1 MSAFN
6 RLIKKIIM
14 KTNLLLSVFTFITFI
29 GISNSQTQSTE
40 TLTFD
45 GEDREYIIYTPA
57 SYDGSVAYP
66 LLFAFHG
73 GGGYA
78 ADFINIADFR
88 PIADTANFIVV
99 YPQALGD
106 PTDDVP
112 GSPNWLRKNEPD
124 FDDLPFVDALLEAII
139 TDYNVNTNRVYTTG
153 YSLGGEFT
161 FELGCRLNNR
171 IAAIGVVARTMGVS
185 AYNNCTP
192 THSTGV
198 MTVLGTADNNSL
210 YDGVIFQGIEYYKSA
225 ADVHNFWATHNNCNT
240 NAVTT
245 NIANTN
251 TTDGSTVERN
261 TWSTANGCAYVEE
274 LKVIDGGHDW
284 PGSFGNMDI
293 DASLEI
299 WQFVSKYDIDG
310 LIGCTTT
317 SINENNSSQENYKVY
332 PNPINSQLTIEF
344 EITKKKEFRIFS
356 TVGELVS
363 IGILNSNINTIDIS
377 SLPPN
382 VYVLKID
389 NHSIK
394 LIKTE

>member
-1 MSAFN
+1 MITKRFFS
-6 RLIKKIIM
+6 
-14 KTNLLLSVFTFITFI
+14 LLVFTAFLS
-29 GISNSQTQSTE
+29 ISNAQTQTTE
-40 TLTFD
+40 TLAFD

-78 ADFINIADFR
+78 ADFIQIADFR
-88 PIADTANFIVV
+88 TIADTANFILV

-106 PTDDVP
+106 PTDDNP
-112 GSPNWLRKNEPD
+112 GSPNWLRKNQPE
-124 FDDLPFVDALLEAII
+124 FDDVTFVEALLDAII
-139 TDYNVNTNRVYTTG
+139 ISYNVNTNRVYSTG

-185 AYNNCTP
+185 AFNNCTP

-198 MTVLGTADNNSL
+198 MTVLGTADYNSL
-210 YDGVIFQGIEYYKSA
+210 YDGVIYQGIEYYKSA
-225 ADVHNFWATHNNCNT
+225 ADVHDYWATYNNCNT

-261 TWSTANGCAYVEE
+261 TWSTASGCAYVEE
-274 LKVIDGGHDW
+274 LKVIGGGHDW

-293 DASLEI
+293 NASDEI
-299 WQFVSKYDIDG
+299 WKFVSRYDING
-310 LIGCTTT
+310 IISCGITT
-317 SINENNSSQENYKVY
+317 SINENSSAFNKYKIY
-332 PNPINSQLTIEF
+332 PNPVVSKLTIDNLSE
-344 EITKKKEFRIFS
+344 EIKEFRLYNTI
-356 TVGELVS
+356 GELVLS
-363 IGILNSNINTIDIS
+363 GVLNSKINTIDLS
-377 SLPPN
+377 TLTPN
-382 VYVLKID
+382 VYILKIENESIQVLK
-389 NHSIK
+389 
-394 LIKTE
+394 TEK

>member
-14 KTNLLLSVFTFITFI
+14 KTKLLLSVFTFITFI

-198 MTVLGTADNNSL
+198 MTVLGTADYNSL
-210 YDGVIFQGIEYYKSA
+210 YDGVIYQGIEYYKSA
-225 ADVHNFWATHNNCNT
+225 ADMHHYWATQNNCDT

-245 NIANTN
+245 NVANTN

-261 TWSTANGCAYVEE
+261 TWSTENGCAYVEE

>member
-1 MSAFN
+1 
-6 RLIKKIIM
+6 M
-14 KTNLLLSVFTFITFI
+14 KTKLLLSLFTFITFI

-261 TWSTANGCAYVEE
+261 TWSTANGCTYVEE

>member
-1 MSAFN
+1 
-6 RLIKKIIM
+6 M
-14 KTNLLLSVFTFITFI
+14 KTKLLLSVFTIIAFV
-29 GISNSQTQSTE
+29 GISIAQTQTTE

-45 GEDREYIIYTPA
+45 SEDREYIIYTPA

-78 ADFINIADFR
+78 ADFIQIADFR
-88 PIADTANFIVV
+88 PIADTANFILV

-106 PTDDVP
+106 PTDDIP
-112 GSPNWLRKNEPD
+112 GSPNWIRKNQPT
-124 FDDLPFVDALLEAII
+124 FDDLPFVDALLENII
-139 TDYNVNTNRVYTTG
+139 ASYNVNTTAVYATG

-198 MTVLGTADNNSL
+198 MTVLGTADYNSL
-210 YDGVIFQGIEYYKSA
+210 YNGVIYKGIEYYKSA
-225 ADVHNFWATHNNCNT
+225 ADTHHYWATHNNCDT
-240 NAVTT
+240 NAVTI
-245 NIANTN
+245 NVANTN

-261 TWSTANGCAYVEE
+261 TWSTENGCAYVEE
-274 LKVIDGGHDW
+274 LKVIDGGHEW

-293 DASLEI
+293 NATEEI
-299 WQFVSKYDIDG
+299 WQFVSRYDLNGIIG
-310 LIGCTTT
+310 ECTLITAINDMNSSPVHFNVFPNPFDNQITIEADLSSVNEFKIYNMLGEVMMTGQLNSDVN
-317 SINENNSSQENYKVY
+317 SIN
-332 PNPINSQLTIEF
+332 L
-344 EITKKKEFRIFS
+344 
-356 TVGELVS
+356 
-363 IGILNSNINTIDIS
+363 S
-377 SLPPN
+377 SLTPN
-382 VYVLKID
+382 IYFLNIEKQA
-389 NHSIK
+389 IK

>member
-1 MSAFN
+1 
-6 RLIKKIIM
+6 M
-14 KTNLLLSVFTFITFI
+14 KTKLLLSVFTISAFA
-29 GISNSQTQSTE
+29 GISIAQTQTTE

-45 GEDREYIIYTPA
+45 SEDREYIIYTPA

-78 ADFINIADFR
+78 VDFIQIADFR
-88 PIADTANFIVV
+88 PIADTANFILV

-106 PTDDVP
+106 PTDDIP
-112 GSPNWLRKNEPD
+112 GSPNWIRKNQPT
-124 FDDLPFVDALLEAII
+124 FDDLPFVDALLDNII
-139 TDYNVNTNRVYTTG
+139 ASYNVNTTRVYATG

-171 IAAIGVVARTMGVS
+171 LAAIGVVARTMGVS

-198 MTVLGTADNNSL
+198 MTVLGTADYNSL
-210 YDGVIFQGIEYYKSA
+210 YDGVIYLGIEYYKSA
-225 ADVHNFWATHNNCNT
+225 ADTHHYWATHNNCDT

-245 NIANTN
+245 NVANTN

-261 TWSTANGCAYVEE
+261 TWSTENGCAYVEE

-293 DASLEI
+293 NASEEI
-299 WQFVSKYDIDG
+299 WQFVSRYDLNGI
-310 LIGCTTT
+310 IGECTLTT
-317 SINENNSSQENYKVY
+317 AINDMNSSPVHFNVFPNPFDNQITIEADLSSVKKFKIYNVLGEVMMTGQLNSDINSIN
-332 PNPINSQLTIEF
+332 L
-344 EITKKKEFRIFS
+344 
-356 TVGELVS
+356 
-363 IGILNSNINTIDIS
+363 S
-377 SLPPN
+377 SLAPN
-382 VYVLKID
+382 IYFL
-389 NHSIK
+389 SIEK
-394 LIKTE
+394 QVIRLIKT